1 MGQAAWIRLD
11 WLIGWLIGMA
21 NNDRPNDF
29 DMSQGCVKRQMDG
42 HPDDDKGIASH
53 SKKLEAGDFG

>member
-1 MGQAAWIRLD
+1 
-11 WLIGWLIGMA
+11 MA